1 MKKINMNKMAAVAAA
16 VMMAAIGYVAGKA
29 NTPTTIEPAN
39 IIVAHAAIE
48 EQVEETVEPEI
59 IEEQVEDEKETF
71 RGLIEVHNNDYGR
84 TVYEYIVVTEEGHY
98 YDAAYMGEAISIIN
112 ELCGRN
118 LRYDEQFGHWQV
130 TDNDTGKAVPIKK
143 VVMSD

>member
-1 MKKINMNKMAAVAAA
+1 MKKTNMNKMAAVAAA

-48 EQVEETVEPEI
+48 EQVEEAVEPEI
-59 IEEQVEDEKETF
+59 IEEQVEEKETF

-98 YDAAYMGEAISIIN
+98 YEAAYMGEAIGIIN

-130 TDNDTGKAVPIKK
+130 TDCDTGKAVTIRK
-143 VVMSD
+143 VVISD